1 MRQYYTIYNQTLF
14 TVNRFDKDGFD
25 SNIDLDERLIMA
37 VIDRPPLYDY
47 RLNIKERSK
56 AKGAALWEEVKNT
69 INGMHI

>member
-56 AKGAALWEEVKNT
+56 AKRAALWEEVKNT
-69 INGMHI
+69 INDMHI